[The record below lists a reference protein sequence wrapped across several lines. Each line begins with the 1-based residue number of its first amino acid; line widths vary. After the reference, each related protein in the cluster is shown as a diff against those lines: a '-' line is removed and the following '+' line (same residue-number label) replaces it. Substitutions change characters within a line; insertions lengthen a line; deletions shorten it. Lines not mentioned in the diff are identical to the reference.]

1 MRKVWHPH
9 RYKYGKI
16 DKPIDLEIFLKLL
29 GRVAKVDRRGY
40 PAEFIQALLAL
51 FYWTGFRKT
60 EVLGR
65 KPIKYKVKDDTRI
78 GEAHPGLLREDMRV
92 EGDALYVF
100 SVDKNVLKHGKRV
113 APLVLPLSLP
123 YVNLIVERWRKTKP
137 GTRVFP
143 ITPICFWRICK
154 RIDPKIHAALSAA
167 QSRHQAGCEPQGEPG
182 GHLRLD
188 GLDPADSE
196 QLHDA
201 GWQIHQKNRTTAN
214 RREISQNKKEMGLVL
229 FFLSVFNIDK

>member
-29 GRVAKVDRRGY
+29 GRVAKVDTRGY

-51 FYWTGFRKT
+51 FYWTGLRKT

-65 KPIKYKVKDDTRI
+65 KPIKYKVKDGTRI

-123 YVNLIVERWRKTKP
+123 YVNLIVERWKKTKP
-137 GTRVFP
+137 TTRVFP

-154 RIDPKIHAALSAA
+154 RVDPKFTLHFLRHNRVTKFAANPKVSLADICAWTGLSP
-167 QSRHQAGCEPQGEPG
+167 QTVSEYMMRAGRFTKRTG
-182 GHLRLD
+182 
-188 GLDPADSE
+188 
-196 QLHDA
+196 QLLTEE
-201 GWQIHQKNRTTAN
+201 K
-214 RREISQNKKEMGLVL
+214 
-229 FFLSVFNIDK
+229 